1 MKCRAISIATLF
13 LFSALQGCAPTLSTP
28 PISGDVFY
36 CYVSNTATPEVTLVG
51 AMIYDHDGAI
61 WTGSATQ
68 SLVQACPR
76 LGQYGDQAITLF
88 SHDTCALV
96 GAKIQSGSTVVKRTV
111 AHCRIVYYGP
121 GENAVR
127 ASIEARD
134 EPATAIQRNA
144 MPAFPD

>member
-1 MKCRAISIATLF
+1 MKCRAITIATLF
-13 LFSALQGCAPTLSTP
+13 LFSALLGCAPKLSTP
-28 PISGDVFY
+28 PIAGDVFV

-96 GAKIQSGSTVVKRTV
+96 GTKSQAGSQVINRTV
-111 AHCRIVYYGP
+111 AHCRIIYRGP

-127 ASIEARD
+127 ASIQARD
-134 EPATAIQRNA
+134 KTATAVHKA
-144 MPAFPD
+144 LPAFPD